1 MVAPTKVDRPSVDR
15 PAAAV
20 DSLTSALIDSNDRL
34 LGLLALITDEAPP
47 SLDIDVLI
55 TSIID
60 RAAPILKLDQV
71 MVTGAATYNWGDR
84 IVEPAGSWTSTRKM
98 PEQADAAITFIRR
111 ATKFNTADT
120 KLLGAVAKLISNAIT
135 TARMHRAA
143 LDQAMVA
150 KEHATAAR
158 ITTAALPNPDQVPAV
173 EGVSVFANLVPAR
186 NTGGDLYAWREI
198 NGSLW
203 FALGDVSGKGLPA
216 AVQMS
221 TITSA
226 IEAGFR
232 QHHHDGPDA
241 VVEAVGRWVHD
252 RLSESGM
259 FVTLAVGHW
268 DPSTRMLRL
277 ANAGHSPIVFRRD
290 GESERIDATAP
301 PVGVI
306 EGMPTIATVIETRP
320 DDLLVLATDGFT
332 EQDNPEGEM
341 YGEDRFDA
349 TIATAA
355 GGAVAVGEHLLGEL
369 AEHGQD
375 CEQSDDRT
383 LMVLHFS

>member
-1 MVAPTKVDRPSVDR
+1 MAATTSTADARPE
-15 PAAAV
+15 AAV
-20 DSLTSALIDSNDRL
+20 NSLTSALIDANDRL

-47 SLDIDVLI
+47 SLDNDTLI
-55 TSIID
+55 TAIVD
-60 RAAPILKLDQV
+60 RAAPILKLDGV
-71 MVTGAATYNWGDR
+71 TVTGAADYRWGSPDSN
-84 IVEPAGSWTSTRKM
+84 GSGEWSSTHVI
-98 PEQADAAITFIRR
+98 PEQGEAEITFHRK
-111 ATKFNTADT
+111 ATRFNTADT
-120 KLLGAVAKLISNAIT
+120 KLLGAVAKLITNAVT

-143 LDQAMVA
+143 MDQAMMA

-158 ITTAALPNPDQVPAV
+158 ITTAALPDPDATPDVD
-173 EGVSVFANLVPAR
+173 GVTMFANLVPAR
-186 NTGGDLYAWREI
+186 NTGGDLYAWKEI
-198 NGSLW
+198 DGCLW

-226 IEAGFR
+226 IEAAFR
-232 QHHHDGPDA
+232 QHPDEGPDA
-241 VVEAVGRWVHD
+241 VVDAVARWVHA

-259 FVTLAVGHW
+259 FVTLAVGHF
-268 DPSTRMLRL
+268 DPTTRLLRL

-290 GESERIDATAP
+290 GVSERIDATAP

-306 EGMPTIATVIETRP
+306 EGIPVIPTVIETRT

-332 EQDNPEGEM
+332 EQDNADGEM
-341 YGEDRFDA
+341 YGEDRFDE
-349 TIATAA
+349 TIAGAEGDAA
-355 GGAVAVGEHLLGEL
+355 AVGTMLLDEL

-375 CEQSDDRT
+375 QEQSDDRT

>member
-1 MVAPTKVDRPSVDR
+1 MVAPTNVDR

-34 LGLLALITDEAPP
+34 LGLLALITDEAPA
-47 SLDIDVLI
+47 SLDNDVLL
-55 TSIID
+55 TAIID

-71 MVTGAATYNWGDR
+71 TVTGATTYNWGDK
-84 IVEPAGSWTSTRKM
+84 IVDPAGSWVSTRKM
-98 PEQADAAITFIRR
+98 SEETDASITFIRR
-111 ATKFNTADT
+111 VTKFNTADT

-143 LDQAMVA
+143 MDQAMVT

-158 ITTAALPNPDQVPAV
+158 ITTAALPDPDQIPVV
-173 EGVSVFANLVPAR
+173 EGVSLFANLVPAR

-198 NGSLW
+198 GGSLW

-232 QHHHDGPDA
+232 QHHADGPDA

-268 DPSTRMLRL
+268 DPATNVLRL
-277 ANAGHSPIVFRRD
+277 ANSGHSPIVFRR
-290 GESERIDATAP
+290 GGICERIDATAP

-332 EQDNPEGEM
+332 EQDNLAGEM
-341 YGEDRFDA
+341 YGEDRFDD
-349 TIATAA
+349 TISSAL
-355 GGAVAVGEHLLGEL
+355 GGAVEVGEHLLSEL
-369 AEHGQD
+369 TEHGLD

>member
-1 MVAPTKVDRPSVDR
+1 MQLATDRPDTNNPEIALTGRFDAFETEGFRTTVDGLLGGS
-15 PAAAV
+15 AKSLSIVMSDVVFV
-20 DSLTSALIDSNDRL
+20 DSS
-34 LGLLALITDEAPP
+34 GLAEL
-47 SLDIDVLI
+47 V
-55 TSIID
+55 
-60 RAAPILKLDQV
+60 RAMKHCRERGGEL
-71 MVTGAATYNWGDR
+71 
-84 IVEPAGSWTSTRKM
+84 
-98 PEQADAAITFIRR
+98 
-111 ATKFNTADT
+111 
-120 KLLGAVAKLISNAIT
+120 NAIT

-158 ITTAALPNPDQVPAV
+158 ITTAALPDPDQVPAI
-173 EGVSVFANLVPAR
+173 EGVSLFANLVPAR

-232 QHHHDGPDA
+232 QHHLDGPDA

-268 DPSTRMLRL
+268 DPATCELRL

-332 EQDNPEGEM
+332 EQDNPDGEM
-341 YGEDRFDA
+341 YGEDRFDD
-349 TIATAA
+349 TIAVAT
-355 GGAVAVGEHLLGEL
+355 GGAVAVGEHLLNEL